1 METEKVKKTRKPKP
15 QKSESEIV
23 QQYAKG
29 IMHRQVTRGQADRV
43 IKTGTTTNKDLWL
56 DTDFF
61 FSVCFQSTKQKNAF
75 MDQFVKKFG
84 IAVDENDKLQIIN
97 GLKLAEKMGIKLEL
111 EKASE
116 YPTGSL
122 DLRPFV
128 LDNESI

>member
-1 METEKVKKTRKPKP
+1 MKKQK
-15 QKSESEIV
+15 KSESEIV

-29 IMHRQVTRGQADRV
+29 IMNRQVARGQADRI

-75 MDQFVKKFG
+75 MEQFLKKFQ
-84 IAVDENDKLQIIN
+84 IEVDENDKLQIIN
-97 GLKLAEKMGIKLEL
+97 GLKLAEKMGIKLEN
-111 EKASE
+111 EKAFS
-116 YPTGSL
+116 YPVGSL

-128 LDNESI
+128 LDNETMKGG

>member
-1 METEKVKKTRKPKP
+1 MEQVKERKKKVKVE
-15 QKSESEIV
+15 KSEADIV

-97 GLKLAEKMGIKLEL
+97 GVKLAEKMGIKIEL
-111 EKASE
+111 EKASD

-128 LDNESI
+128 LDNTEL